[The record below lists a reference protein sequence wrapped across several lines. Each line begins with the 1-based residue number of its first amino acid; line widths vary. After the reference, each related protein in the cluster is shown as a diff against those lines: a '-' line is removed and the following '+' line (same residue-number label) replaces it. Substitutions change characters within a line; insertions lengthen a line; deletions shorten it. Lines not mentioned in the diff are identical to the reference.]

1 MTKILTEKAIND
13 HYDKVKAYITPLSMR
28 TAEETAKD
36 IEEERAKA
44 LAMFKRDGFL
54 KVKTTG
60 LDWEF

>member
-36 IEEERAKA
+36 IEEERTKA

-54 KVKTTG
+54 KVKATG
-60 LDWEF
+60 VVWKF